1 MNERKHSQDLNYIYK
16 KLIMENKYNGS
27 YSMLCVYRL
36 SNKMFEVQ
44 NTPRKIVS
52 TVT

>member
-1 MNERKHSQDLNYIYK
+1 MDKRKPPLNYIYK
-16 KLIMENKYNGS
+16 KLIMENKYNSS
-27 YSMLCVYRL
+27 YGMLCVYRL